1 MSRQADKRTNLRK
14 PLWYPA
20 KIDCRDGSAIRDC
33 QLRDISV
40 TGARIKIDM
49 LNDLPNEFVLL
60 LAQIGKPH
68 RRCHVVWQTATE
80 AGVQFLVEDAIA
92 EGNHAGIKQPD

>member
-1 MSRQADKRTNLRK
+1 MSRQPDKRQSTRK

-20 KIDCRDGSAIRDC
+20 RIDCRDGSAIRDC

-40 TGARIKIDM
+40 TGARIKIEK
-49 LNDLPNEFVLL
+49 LNDLPSEFVLL
-60 LAQIGKPH
+60 LANIGAPH

-80 AGVQFLVEDAIA
+80 AGVQFLVEEAIA
-92 EGNHAGIKQPD
+92 EGNHAGVKIPA

>member
-1 MSRQADKRTNLRK
+1 MSRLEEKRTNPRK

-20 KIDCRDGSAIRDC
+20 KIDCRDGSEIRDC

-40 TGARIKIDM
+40 SGARIKIEK
-49 LNDLPNEFVLL
+49 LNDLPNEFDLL
-60 LAQIGKPH
+60 LAQIGRPH

-92 EGNHAGIKQPD
+92 EGNHAGARLTV

>member
-1 MSRQADKRTNLRK
+1 MSRRAEKRTSPRK

-40 TGARIKIDM
+40 TGARIKIEK
-49 LNDLPNEFVLL
+49 LNDLPGEFDLL
-60 LAQIGKPH
+60 LANIGRPH
-68 RRCHVVWQTATE
+68 RRCHVVWQTTTE
-80 AGVQFLVEDAIA
+80 AGVQFLVEEAIA
-92 EGNHAGIKQPD
+92 ESNHAGVKQPA

>member
-1 MSRQADKRTNLRK
+1 MSRREMRQSPRK

-20 KIDCRDGSAIRDC
+20 KIDCGDGSPVRDC

-40 TGARIKIDM
+40 TGARIKIGK
-49 LNDLPNEFVLL
+49 LNDLPSEFILL
-60 LAQIGKPH
+60 LAAIGRPH

-80 AGVQFLVEDAIA
+80 AGVQFLVEEAIA
-92 EGNHAGIKQPD
+92 QGNHAGIKEPA

>member
-1 MSRQADKRTNLRK
+1 MFRQAEKRQSPRK

-40 TGARIKIDM
+40 TGARIKIEK
-49 LNDLPNEFVLL
+49 LNDLPSEFDLL
-60 LAQIGKPH
+60 LANIGKPH

-80 AGVQFLVEDAIA
+80 AGVQFFVEDAIA
-92 EGNHAGIKQPD
+92 EGNHAGAKQPA

>member
-1 MSRQADKRTNLRK
+1 MAKKAEMRQSPRK

-20 KIDCRDGSAIRDC
+20 KIDCGDGSAIRDC

-40 TGARIKIDM
+40 TGARIKIEK
-49 LNDLPNEFVLL
+49 LNDLPSEFVLL
-60 LAQIGKPH
+60 LANIGKPH

-80 AGVQFLVEDAIA
+80 AGVQFLLEDAIA
-92 EGNHAGIKQPD
+92 ESNYAGVRESA